1 MRQLEADV
9 ITSKQSPEG
18 IIEAMLKRLG
28 KKN

>member
-9 ITSKQSPEG
+9 ITSKQSPEA
-18 IIEAMLKRLG
+18 IIEATLKRLG